1 MLVAVEFG
9 LLFQLMLWLNAEMLV
24 NALFVLHL
32 FMGWYTIDAF
42 QKDDRRWL
50 KGGSLFIMG
59 LLAGWTV
66 CAKEQGILL
75 LPVSILLMSTLTI
88 RGQAAWIR
96 QVLQRLREYGAGVMA
111 PLAWY
116 GVHFREQWTNGEKW
130 RIFIDDLR
138 IMFSQDSLSDQ
149 LNAPTTWGTFSA
161 RFGHSDS
168 WWGFFQSSSS
178 LLQEFP
184 DTHRGCLERL
194 LWNLIDWTRSGI
206 DFIETPIHLGVLI
219 GKVAYGCLVIYCRY
233 CPCCW
238 FLFLSPTTIR

>member
-1 MLVAVEFG
+1 MFVG
-9 LLFQLMLWLNAEMLV
+9 LLRRTSVVVTALSCWLLLSSDSFSKLMLWLNAEMLV

-50 KGGSLFIMG
+50 KGGIPIHNGTACWLDCVCKRTGDTIVAG
-59 LLAGWTV
+59 LYPADVDIDNTV
-66 CAKEQGILL
+66 DRCL
-75 LPVSILLMSTLTI
+75 
-88 RGQAAWIR
+88 IR
-96 QVLQRLREYGAGVMA
+96 QVLQRLVWYGAGVMA

-168 WWGFFQSSSS
+168 WWDSFNPTVFF
-178 LLQEFP
+178 FK
-184 DTHRGCLERL
+184 
-194 LWNLIDWTRSGI
+194 N
-206 DFIETPIHLGVLI
+206 
-219 GKVAYGCLVIYCRY
+219 
-233 CPCCW
+233 
-238 FLFLSPTTIR
+238 